1 MACVRLR
8 WTASVRDGRPSA
20 AAPGEPGR
28 RDRRR
33 PGAQARLELG
43 PERRRGD
50 VPRHRD
56 DRPLGP
62 VGGSMECH
70 DILASDG
77 PERRLAPFRRAS
89 VRVSREHQPSQD
101 ARRDRSRGPPPNGA
115 PSPRPPPAAART
127 RVSWKAGR
135 CRASARRSRP
145 SPRSFRRTESTT
157 SLESRPPSLSRLPPT
172 NSMARSLSCAE
183 RVVVPRVR
191 RSAVRLARPS
201 FSGGSRIAPA
211 STEART
217 TTMGTPGRSATRTT
231 TPFGSAKRLHA
242 AGEDA
247 AGGRRQDLRMRPA
260 WRAPRRQRSG
270 RGPSRQPCAWRHYTG
285 SLDGAGRR
293 TRYRSS
299 SSSTGANASM
309 LSSVFGSSQSCTWLM
324 PSRA

>member
-8 WTASVRDGRPSA
+8 WTVSVRDGRPSA
-20 AAPGEPGR
+20 AAPGDRGR

-50 VPRHRD
+50 VARHRD

-101 ARRDRSRGPPPNGA
+101 ARRDRLGVLLRTAHRRHDLLPLPRELGVLEGRPLKGIRQEIEAEPEVLPEDGEHDLARIAA
-115 PSPRPPPAAART
+115 PVALEAAR
-127 RVSWKAGR
+127 
-135 CRASARRSRP
+135 
-145 SPRSFRRTESTT
+145 RRTRW
-157 SLESRPPSLSRLPPT
+157 LGR
-172 NSMARSLSCAE
+172 LSCAE
-183 RVVVPRVR
+183 RVVLPRVR

-247 AGGRRQDLRMRPA
+247 AGR
-260 WRAPRRQRSG
+260 
-270 RGPSRQPCAWRHYTG
+270 
-285 SLDGAGRR
+285 AGRTCGSR
-293 TRYRSS
+293 RRGERRDGSGQGEAPHGS
-299 SSSTGANASM
+299 HAHGGIIPAPSTAPAGGPAT
-309 LSSVFGSSQSCTWLM
+309 G
-324 PSRA
+324 RAARARAQTPRCSPACSARARAARG